1 MAKAGEKGES
11 VTDFIFLDSKI
22 TVGDVCS
29 HEIKRHLLH
38 GRQAMTNLC
47 FVYVLSCVWLFAV
60 PCTVDWQVPLSME
73 FPRPEYWSG
82 LPFHPPGDLPIPG
95 IQPVSLSSPALTGK
109 FLTIAPLLKS
119 MKNLDSILKSRDII
133 LLTKVHIV
141 FPIVMY
147 IYMSVG
153 S

>member
-1 MAKAGEKGES
+1 M
-11 VTDFIFLDSKI
+11 FC
-22 TVGDVCS
+22 VCAQLYLS
-29 HEIKRHLLH
+29 
-38 GRQAMTNLC
+38 LC
-47 FVYVLSCVWLFAV
+47 
-60 PCTVDWQVPLSME
+60 
-73 FPRPEYWSG
+73 
-82 LPFHPPGDLPIPG
+82 
-95 IQPVSLSSPALTGK
+95 SPMYSRLTGPPVHGISQARILEWVAISSSRVSSHPRDPARVP
-109 FLTIAPLLKS
+109 FILCVDRQIPYHCTILKS